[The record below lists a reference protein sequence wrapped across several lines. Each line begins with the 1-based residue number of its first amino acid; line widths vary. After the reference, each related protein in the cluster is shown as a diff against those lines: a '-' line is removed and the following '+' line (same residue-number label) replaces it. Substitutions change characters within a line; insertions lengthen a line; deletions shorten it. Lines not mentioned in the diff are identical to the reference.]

1 MRWAL
6 NQIIYS
12 IVCMVFKEAS
22 FISLGGNVLKRKVI
36 SEEQH
41 GANKDGGC
49 IIRILVYHLSPQEEN
64 SGKVQCI
71 VLKFGLH

>member
-1 MRWAL
+1 M
-6 NQIIYS
+6 
-12 IVCMVFKEAS
+12 
-22 FISLGGNVLKRKVI
+22 SLGGNVLKRKVI

-41 GANKDGGC
+41 GANKDAGC